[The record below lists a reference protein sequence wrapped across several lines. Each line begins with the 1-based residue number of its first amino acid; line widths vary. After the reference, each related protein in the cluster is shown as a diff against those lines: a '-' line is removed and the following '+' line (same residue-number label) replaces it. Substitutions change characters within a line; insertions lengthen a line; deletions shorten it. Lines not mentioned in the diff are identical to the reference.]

1 MARCDR
7 TREFLL
13 TVNSL
18 QNRVAPRHNF
28 AGDNH
33 QRLRERHS
41 QFSERASAIA
51 RDIHGT
57 AEKLEKL
64 GALAKRKTLFDD
76 RPVEIN
82 ELTQIIKRDIA
93 GLNGQIASLQQQMRN
108 DASSS
113 TNSKQA
119 FEHSSNVVVSLQS
132 RLATASMAF
141 KDVLEVRTENM
152 RVSRDR
158 RQQLVGAQD
167 DQSQRNQGYNESP
180 LYATDRRPPNS
191 QNHYDN
197 GYNTGGESVAID
209 MPVQQLDLVERQDE
223 YVEGRATAIE
233 SIESTIAELGG
244 IFQQLAHMVAEQRDT
259 VQRIEANV
267 DDMSANISGA
277 QRELLKLYANVTSNR
292 WLMLKIFI
300 VLVVFFLLFVTVM

>member
-28 AGDNH
+28 AGDNN

-41 QFSERASAIA
+41 QFSQRASTIA
-51 RDIHGT
+51 RDIHAT
-57 AEKLEKL
+57 AAKLEKL

-82 ELTQIIKRDIA
+82 ELTQVIKRDIA
-93 GLNGQIASLQQQMRN
+93 SLNGQIASLQQQMKN
-108 DASSS
+108 DAQSSS
-113 TNSKQA
+113 GDKQA
-119 FEHSSNVVVSLQS
+119 LEHSSNVVVSLQS
-132 RLATASMAF
+132 RLANTSMTF

-158 RQQLVGAQD
+158 RQQLVGVQD
-167 DQSQRNQGYNESP
+167 DSNTMNQGYRESP
-180 LYATDRRPPNS
+180 LYTTDRRPPNS
-191 QNHYDN
+191 HE
-197 GYNTGGESVAID
+197 GYGNQSESIAID
-209 MPVQQLDLVERQDE
+209 MPMQQLDVVERQDE
-223 YVEGRATAIE
+223 YLEGRATAIE
-233 SIESTIAELGG
+233 SIESTIAELGS